1 MIPMSSI
8 IYMEDTIKWMGS
20 IDGKQTQAIIDSGEV
35 KYIDKKDK
43 EGQIAYLKI
52 KLQED
57 LEDQE

>member
-1 MIPMSSI
+1 MIL
-8 IYMEDTIKWMGS
+8 YMEDTIKWMGS
-20 IDGKQTQAIIDSGEV
+20 IDGKQTQAIIDSGEI

-52 KLQED
+52 KLEED

>member
-1 MIPMSSI
+1 
-8 IYMEDTIKWMGS
+8 MEDTIKWMGS
-20 IDGKQTQAIIDSGEV
+20 INAKKTQKLIDSGEV

-52 KLQED
+52 KLEEN

>member
-1 MIPMSSI
+1 MIL
-8 IYMEDTIKWMGS
+8 YMEDTIKWLGS
-20 IDGKQTQAIIDSGEV
+20 INGKKTQKLIDSGEV

-52 KLQED
+52 KLEKD